1 MGLYLRKKD
10 GSEIIPIAG
19 LGGGSGGGDVESVN
33 GKTGAVIL
41 NDADLQHDVYSTVH
55 DAIQGNA
62 GFVQTLANKKVVN
75 EDGSTGTLL
84 DHDANKP
91 IASQEYVD
99 THTNGG
105 NKLNT
110 TKLATINGNTLKTIL
125 DTQNDGTVYSAYGTM
140 ANGNPVQNQEYLLT
154 VTRNNTQF
162 TLFACFPDT
171 GYCWVGNLGLAAT
184 TGTPNWT
191 GIYASGVHWD
201 DIDSKPQF
209 FPTQKLH
216 NALPTVINGNYFN
229 SLLTNTGDTT
239 TFFGMG
245 SAVNGYPTDDAPY
258 QITVSRGP
266 GLFLTAVSVAD
277 GSTWI
282 SNLALTSTT
291 EVPTWTLI
299 SAGES
304 VWFLRNDPNPVIN
317 TTYLGLKLRN
327 SGDSFV
333 FAGSGTTAQGYPVT
347 NETFIITASR
357 IDDYF
362 HLSANST
369 DSGIEYYAKLGTIG
383 TLPYWHIQAVDYIEI
398 TSGTNLNTL
407 TSPGQYRCFND
418 STVGGLINCPTHE
431 RFTMIVESCND
442 VDIKQEIHPVSV
454 DSVWKRSKVTTMW
467 SEWVTGNDDVSWTD
481 ITNKPDYY
489 PPIIGTTQTTAM
501 AGNTKFTAMQNARAT
516 PLTGENLA
524 LTVPTVGNTSVLY
537 GFGTGYPITTTHNY
551 QVIIDRSA
559 TDFISL
565 IAIDVDS
572 GAMWTGNVTPSGTTT
587 PTWTASGTGSVSW
600 DNITGKPSTFPPTIG
615 TTAITALAGNTSYR
629 SGTWVPAWTD
639 VTGKPVTYPADWV
652 DITSKPSTFPPTIGT
667 TATTAKAGNYVPAWA
682 DITSK
687 PTTFAPIIGT
697 TATTAMAGNT
707 ALLQIGT
714 TATTA
719 KAGNYA
725 PAWGDVTGK
734 PATFAPTIGTTATT
748 AMAGNKTFQ
757 APLTTTVG
765 GTITLTSGTPVDSSL
780 TRIAVSGGVFSVNA
794 VFSGTTV
801 SPGGAVGIISG
812 LPTTNPTTMRQLVL
826 FTDVSAGGTPV
837 NAFGFLQ
844 AGAIQLSTVSPQLT
858 ASKTYAMTVN
868 GNQF

>member
-1 MGLYLRKKD
+1 MGLYLKKKD

-19 LGGGSGGGDVESVN
+19 LGGGDGGGDVASVN

-41 NDADLQHDVYSTVH
+41 NDSDLQHDVYSTVH
-55 DAIQGNA
+55 DAVQANA
-62 GFVQTLANKKVVN
+62 GLIQTLATKKVVN

-91 IASQEYVD
+91 VASQEYVD
-99 THTNGG
+99 AHTNGG
-105 NKLNT
+105 TKLNT
-110 TKLATINGNTLKTIL
+110 AKLSVINGNTLKAIL
-125 DTQNDGTVYSAYGTM
+125 SEQNDGTVYSAYGTM
-140 ANGNPVQNQEYLLT
+140 ANGNPAQNQEYLLT
-154 VTRNNTQF
+154 VTRNNTQY

-171 GYCWVGNLGLAAT
+171 GYCWVGNLNLAAT

-245 SAVNGYPTDDAPY
+245 SMVNGYPTDDAPY

-291 EVPTWTLI
+291 EVPAWTLI

-304 VWFLRNDPNPVIN
+304 VWFLRNDPSPVIN
-317 TTYLGLKLRN
+317 TTYLGTKLRS

-333 FAGSGTTAQGYPVT
+333 FAGSGATTQGYPVA
-347 NETFIITASR
+347 NETFVITASR

-383 TLPYWHIQAVDYIEI
+383 TLPFWHIQAVDYIEI

-418 STVGGLINCPTHE
+418 STVGGLINCPIHE

-442 VDIKQEIHPVSV
+442 VDIKQEIHPVAV
-454 DSVWKRSKVTTMW
+454 DSVWKRSKVTTYW
-467 SEWVTGNDDVSWTD
+467 SDWATGNDDVAWTD
-481 ITNKPDYY
+481 ITGKPDYY

-501 AGNTKFTAMQNARAT
+501 AGNTKFIAMQNSRAT
-516 PLTGENLA
+516 SLTGEILA
-524 LTVPTVGNTSVLY
+524 SVVPAVGNTSVIY
-537 GFGTGYPITTTHNY
+537 GFGSGYPITTTHNY

-572 GAMWTGNVTPSGTTT
+572 GAMWTGNVAPSGTTT

-600 DNITGKPSTFPPTIG
+600 DNVTGKPSTFPPTIG

-629 SGTWVPAWTD
+629 SGSWVPAWTD

-652 DITSKPSTFPPTIGT
+652 DITSKPSTYAPIIGT

-687 PTTFAPIIGT
+687 PATFAPT
-697 TATTAMAGNT
+697 
-707 ALLQIGT
+707 IGT

-734 PATFAPTIGTTATT
+734 PTTFAPIIGTTATT

-765 GTITLTSGTPVDSSL
+765 GTITLTSGAPVDSSL

-844 AGAIQLSTVSPQLT
+844 AGAMQLSTVSPPLSG
-858 ASKTYAMTVN
+858 SKTYVLTVN